1 MFGKLEKKKK
11 KGDILRLLQILFHV
25 FCKLIDVSIFEK

>member
-1 MFGKLEKKKK
+1 MCGKPEKKKK
-11 KGDILRLLQILFHV
+11 RDTLTLLQILFHV